1 MGTLSGFGAI
11 NGNVVNSATI
21 APGASAGMLTIN
33 GAVSLLNNSKL
44 VMEIGGVTQGT
55 EYDYLAV
62 NGAVGLDGILELHMI
77 NGFQSKINPKESF
90 TILSST
96 DLTGALD
103 NVANGARLTTADGTV
118 SFQVNYGPDSLF
130 DPNDLVLSDP
140 EGVPEPASLLSFA
153 TGAVLLGFLRFRK
166 PRSL

>member
-1 MGTLSGFGAI
+1 MAFNQRLIRRKA
-11 NGNVVNSATI
+11 
-21 APGASAGMLTIN
+21 
-33 GAVSLLNNSKL
+33 
-44 VMEIGGVTQGT
+44 
-55 EYDYLAV
+55 
-62 NGAVGLDGILELHMI
+62 
-77 NGFQSKINPKESF
+77 F

-118 SFQVNYGPDSLF
+118 SFQVNYGRDSLF